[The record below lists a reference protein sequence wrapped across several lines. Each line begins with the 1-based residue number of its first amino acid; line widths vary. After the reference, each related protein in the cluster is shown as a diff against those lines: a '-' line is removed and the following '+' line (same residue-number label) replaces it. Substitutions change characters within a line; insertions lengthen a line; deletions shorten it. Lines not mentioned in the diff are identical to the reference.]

1 MRQPRKVRIKVATLR
16 KLKKALL
23 EGDASTAVEIVE
35 DCLDL
40 ENMERVRIAKRE
52 LYEARESGAISPALY
67 DQFYAELEALLP

>member
-16 KLKKALL
+16 KLKSALL
-23 EGDASTAVEIVE
+23 AGDTGIALELVE

-67 DQFYAELEALLP
+67 EHFYAELEALLP